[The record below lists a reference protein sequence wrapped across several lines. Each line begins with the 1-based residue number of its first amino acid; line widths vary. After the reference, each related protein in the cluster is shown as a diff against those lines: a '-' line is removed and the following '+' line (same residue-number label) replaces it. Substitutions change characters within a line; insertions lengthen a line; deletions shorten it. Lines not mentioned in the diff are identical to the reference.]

1 MLLDTSIIV
10 DLLKG
15 DEKIAGMLKKEAQK
29 EPFFL
34 SLIQLGELAD
44 WALANGLD
52 PLDVIDTAKKAAS
65 AVDLT
70 EEICLSASRTKRKQR
85 KRGKG
90 KFSLI
95 DGIIAA
101 TAASI
106 DQKLLTRD
114 RDFDGLENVLIIERV

>member
-15 DEKIAGMLKKEAQK
+15 DEDIAETLKKEAQK
-29 EPFFL
+29 EPFFM

-44 WALANGLD
+44 WALANRLD
-52 PLDVIDTAKKAAS
+52 PLDVVDTVKKAVS
-65 AVDLT
+65 PVDMT
-70 EEICLSASRTKRKQR
+70 EELCLHAARTKRDQR
-85 KRGKG
+85 KSGKD

-101 TAASI
+101 TASALN
-106 DQKLLTRD
+106 QKLLTRD
-114 RDFDGLENVLIIERV
+114 RDFEGLEEAIIIE

>member
-1 MLLDTSIIV
+1 MTGVQTCALPIS
-10 DLLKG
+10 
-15 DEKIAGMLKKEAQK
+15 
-29 EPFFL
+29 
-34 SLIQLGELAD
+34 
-44 WALANGLD
+44 LANGLD

-114 RDFDGLENVLIIERV
+114 RDFDGLENAIIIE

>member
-15 DEKIAGMLKKEAQK
+15 DERIVGLLKKEAQK

-114 RDFDGLENVLIIERV
+114 RDFDGLENAIIIE

>member
-15 DEKIAGMLKKEAQK
+15 DERIVGLLKKEAQK

-65 AVDLT
+65 AIDLT
-70 EEICLSASRTKRKQR
+70 EEICFSASRTKRKQR
-85 KRGKG
+85 KSGKN

-114 RDFDGLENVLIIERV
+114 RDFDGLENAIIIE

>member
-29 EPFFL
+29 EPFFI

-114 RDFDGLENVLIIERV
+114 RDFDGLENAIIIE